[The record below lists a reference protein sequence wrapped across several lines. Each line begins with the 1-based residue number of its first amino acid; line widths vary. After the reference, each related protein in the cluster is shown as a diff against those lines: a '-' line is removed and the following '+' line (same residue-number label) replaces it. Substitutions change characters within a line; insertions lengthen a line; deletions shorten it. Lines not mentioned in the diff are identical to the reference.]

1 MFNLWHNLQEE
12 FEDTRGV
19 IRIRISE
26 KEQTTQW
33 PKEKAQKY
41 KQRSSK
47 HTHKT
52 KDRATRTPPKTR
64 GGGECRCSRRV
75 SSSTR
80 VKCNMFSPLVGIYS
94 NDNEIKL
101 TDCFVLFN
109 MLYVVGF
116 TQWHSLSNHL
126 IRYCFV
132 INSISGSYCTVVVTL
147 K

>member
-1 MFNLWHNLQEE
+1 MFNLWLNLQEE
-12 FEDTRGV
+12 FEFTKGV

-33 PKEKAQKY
+33 LKENAQKD
-41 KQRSSK
+41 KQRSTK

-52 KDRATRTPPKTR
+52 KDQATRTPPKIR
-64 GGGECRCSRRV
+64 GWTQVLRKS
-75 SSSTR
+75 SSSTC
-80 VKCNMFSPLVGIYS
+80 VKCNIFSPLVGIYT
-94 NDNEIKL
+94 NDNKIKL
-101 TDCFVLFN
+101 TDYVVLLN

>member
-1 MFNLWHNLQEE
+1 
-12 FEDTRGV
+12 
-19 IRIRISE
+19 
-26 KEQTTQW
+26 
-33 PKEKAQKY
+33 
-41 KQRSSK
+41 
-47 HTHKT
+47 
-52 KDRATRTPPKTR
+52 
-64 GGGECRCSRRV
+64 
-75 SSSTR
+75 

>member
-12 FEDTRGV
+12 VEDTKGV

-33 PKEKAQKY
+33 PKEKAQKD
-41 KQRSSK
+41 KQRSTK

-52 KDRATRTPPKTR
+52 KDQATRTPPKI
-64 GGGECRCSRRV
+64 RRWTQV
-75 SSSTR
+75 LRKGSSSTC
-80 VKCNMFSPLVGIYS
+80 VKCNIFPPLVGIYS
-94 NDNEIKL
+94 NDNKIKL
-101 TDCFVLFN
+101 TDYVVLLN
-109 MLYVVGF
+109 MLYIVGF

-132 INSISGSYCTVVVTL
+132 INSISGSYDTVVVTL